1 MRHVLMHPAYPDII
15 GDWARAVA
23 EETRSDCANDNCDAD
38 YLGELS
44 DPLIDFI
51 ARLEVERT
59 RLW

>member
-1 MRHVLMHPAYPDII
+1 MKHMLMHPAYPDIVRH
-15 GDWARAVA
+15 WALAAA
-23 EETRSDCANDNCDAD
+23 ETDDGDCANDNDGE

-44 DPLIDFI
+44 DPLIDLI

>member
-15 GDWARAVA
+15 GDWARTVA
-23 EETRSDCANDNCDAD
+23 EANEGHCANDNCGAD
-38 YLGELS
+38 YVGELS

>member
-1 MRHVLMHPAYPDII
+1 MKHMLMHPAYPDIVR
-15 GDWARAVA
+15 DWARAAA
-23 EETRSDCANDNCDAD
+23 EDDHGQCANDNIGDD

-44 DPLIDFI
+44 DPLIDLI

>member
-23 EETRSDCANDNCDAD
+23 EEGRGDCANDNEGD
-38 YLGELS
+38 YAGDLS
-44 DPLIDFI
+44 DPLLDFI

>member
-1 MRHVLMHPAYPDII
+1 MKHMLMHPAYPDIV

-23 EETRSDCANDNCDAD
+23 EEDRAYCANDNGGD
-38 YLGELS
+38 YAGELS
-44 DPLIDFI
+44 DPLLDII